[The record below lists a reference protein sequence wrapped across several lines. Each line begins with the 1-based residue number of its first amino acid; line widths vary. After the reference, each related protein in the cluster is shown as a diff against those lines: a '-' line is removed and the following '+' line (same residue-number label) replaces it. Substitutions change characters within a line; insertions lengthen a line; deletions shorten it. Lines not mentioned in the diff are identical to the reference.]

1 LGPYQLQAAIAAC
14 HAGDESDWRQI
25 VLLYEELLRLQ
36 PSPVIELNRAVAVAM
51 AEGLETGLAAID
63 GIEGLDGYVHYHS
76 ARAGLLRRA
85 GRDAEAREAY
95 RRALDLGPGEAER
108 RFLLRQLSPE

>member
-1 LGPYQLQAAIAAC
+1 
-14 HAGDESDWRQI
+14 
-25 VLLYEELLRLQ
+25 
-36 PSPVIELNRAVAVAM
+36 
-51 AEGLETGLAAID
+51 LATID
-63 GIEGLDGYVHYHS
+63 GIGGLDGYVHYHS

-85 GRDAEAREAY
+85 GRDAEARMAY